1 MNNVPNFKEIVS
13 ESNGLWVSALFGA
26 IVGWN
31 PNQEFTVYKNMFFDV
46 VKELLDN
53 QVIRFC
59 SPQDP
64 LGKDEPYWNV
74 DSDTIISYLKEK
86 WPQGVTDENDE
97 ELNNYFYF
105 IPAILWSDGTGHY
118 IGS

>member
-1 MNNVPNFKEIVS
+1 MEIY
-13 ESNGLWVSALFGA
+13 L
-26 IVGWN
+26 
-31 PNQEFTVYKNMFFDV
+31 FFDV

-53 QVIRFC
+53 QSVRFC

-64 LGKDEPYWNV
+64 PGKDEPYWNV
-74 DSDTIISYLKEK
+74 DSETIISYLKAN